1 MKTIKERL
9 AKLER
14 TQWILVA
21 VVIGRMGT
29 EFIPLLIAM
38 LL

>member
-9 AKLER
+9 AALER
-14 TQWILVA
+14 TQWILV
-21 VVIGRMGT
+21 VVVLGKAGL
-29 EFIPLLIAM
+29 EFIPLLIAI

>member
-9 AKLER
+9 AALER
-14 TQWILVA
+14 TQWILCA
-21 VVIGRMGT
+21 VVVGQAGI
-29 EFIPLLIAM
+29 EVIPLLMAV

>member
-9 AKLER
+9 ATLER
-14 TQWILVA
+14 TQWILTI
-21 VVIGRMGT
+21 VVIGKAGL
-29 EFIPLLIAM
+29 ESIPLLIAI

>member
-9 AKLER
+9 AALER
-14 TQWILVA
+14 TQWILCI
-21 VVIGRMGT
+21 VVVGKAGL
-29 EFIPLLIAM
+29 ELIPLLLAI